1 MQPAEIP
8 PELVGNLKVFKLEKP
23 EIDNE
28 PKKISLSSK
37 RGASHLRLADEKN
50 KAYAHT
56 TSRNVI
62 S

>member
-37 RGASHLRLADEKN
+37 KETLKLAEERN
-50 KAYAHT
+50 KAYAHS